1 MSRRQQIEDIIIGSL
16 IASFDD
22 YWPEVRSCVT
32 DDMISDPFNREIVAR
47 MRELNAE
54 GKPVNLK
61 TLTGNG
67 TADTAYCLRLAELAD
82 EHDFDWLL
90 WKTNLTRRLSGQ
102 PACTTTFDKYVTAFI
117 SHATRQET
125 L

>member
-1 MSRRQQIEDIIIGSL
+1 MSRRQQIEDIIVGSL

-32 DDMISDPFNREIVAR
+32 DDMISDPVNRDTVAR
-47 MRELNAE
+47 MRKLHGE

-90 WKTNLTRRLSGQ
+90 WRTNLIRRQTGQ
-102 PACTTTFDKYVTAFI
+102 PPCDPTFDQYVTALI
-117 SHATRQET
+117 NYAR
-125 L
+125 